1 MFSFS
6 RRECVV
12 IRKLVRKQGINL
24 HAALWRFRKI
34 WCLLT
39 NKKCSRNNSKVSI
52 NFFVVFFFCNPTCSL
67 RYFVSFLVIWTITL
81 SVPLLYLA
89 IVIKVE
95 WSPLLTMIWLICN
108 MSVINLQN
116 ANVVVSLYS
125 CSFVLL
131 LVYFMLSSCGKWED
145 SLNEN

>member
-12 IRKLVRKQGINL
+12 MRKLVRKQGINI
-24 HAALWRFRKI
+24 HAALWRFCKI
-34 WCLLT
+34 LCLLT

-52 NFFVVFFFCNPTCSL
+52 FLNFFLCIPTCSL
-67 RYFVSFLVIWTITL
+67 RYFVSFLLIWTITI
-81 SVPLLYLA
+81 SGPLLYLT

-95 WSPLLTMIWLICN
+95 WSPLLPMIWLICN

-131 LVYFMLSSCGKWED
+131 LVNFMLSSCGKWED